1 MVRWLPLETSQ
12 QWDALRQSEQTFVV
26 FKHSTRCSISSLAK
40 RRLEAHIPE
49 DLSTPVYYLDL
60 LRNRAL
66 SNQIAADSGITHES
80 PQLLIFQNGTC
91 ILHASH
97 LDVQPELLLNYQ

>member
-40 RRLEAHIPE
+40 RRLEEKVSA
-49 DLSTPVYYLDL
+49 DYSTPIYYLDL
-60 LRNRAL
+60 LRYRAL
-66 SNQIAADSGITHES
+66 SNQIAADSGVTHES
-80 PQLLIFQNGTC
+80 PQLLVFKNGTC
-91 ILHASH
+91 ILNASH